1 MFQTKEFR
9 KFEFLYHFSILKKE
23 FYESI
28 DQKIYHK
35 IPLNPPLPAFGR
47 IKRPK
52 GETLISSLW
61 QTCPEFAEGGR
72 SGGVLQ
78 RFSNR

>member
-1 MFQTKEFR
+1 M
-9 KFEFLYHFSILKKE
+9 YHFSILKKE

-35 IPLNPPLPAFGR
+35 IPLNPPLPRFLRG
-47 IKRPK
+47 KRLPK

-61 QTCPEFAEGGR
+61 SPTQPPAQKSLWLGE
-72 SGGVLQ
+72 SGL
-78 RFSNR
+78 